1 MNTLSHSLLRLV
13 RPSRSVLGPQS
24 KTLVPGCLAGLVASL
39 LLLSGCHKPEG
50 TETPASAKASA
61 DSAPAAIHDTDAA
74 DGVSLK
80 PEEVE
85 KMGIEVTAAT
95 SSQHVPEVV
104 GFGTVTAHEAIA
116 QAAADLASAAAVER
130 QSHAALARTQRLAG
144 TPGAMGADALES
156 AERQAAVDRAALLL
170 VKQRLTANF
179 GQKPPWKDD
188 LDSPAL
194 RTLASGDTK
203 LVRITFPLGSVNGDT
218 PASVRMAHINEATTG
233 RGWSSTTLWP
243 APADSS
249 IPGRSFFTLLKGSD
263 AGEGERLFV
272 WAPVGTSES
281 GVVVPAS
288 AAVISDG
295 KFWCYVEHK
304 PNVFTRVELDTSA
317 PVADGYFVK
326 DGVAPGD
333 KVVTMAAG
341 QLLARETNPSTAADE

>member
-1 MNTLSHSLLRLV
+1 MLAPQPATLALR
-13 RPSRSVLGPQS
+13 
-24 KTLVPGCLAGLVASL
+24 CLTGLIASL
-39 LLLSGCHKPEG
+39 IALSGCHKPTSE
-50 TETPASAKASA
+50 ETPVPAQEKNVPRATST
-61 DSAPAAIHDTDAA
+61 PAAADDADAA
-74 DGVSLK
+74 EGVSLK

-85 KMGIEVTAAT
+85 KMGIEVMAVT
-95 SSQHVPEVV
+95 SSQHVPEVP
-104 GFGTVTAHEAIA
+104 GLGTVTAHEAIA
-116 QAAADLASAAAVER
+116 QAVADLASAAAVER

-156 AERQAAVDRAALLL
+156 AERQASVDQAALRL

-179 GQKPPWKDD
+179 GQKPPWKDN

-194 RTLASGDTK
+194 RALAGGDIK
-203 LVRITFPLGSVNGDT
+203 LVRITFPLGSLHNET
-218 PASVRMAHINEATTG
+218 PASVRMAHINEAATG
-233 RGWSSTTLWP
+233 RGWTSTTLWP
-243 APADSS
+243 APADPS

-263 AGEGERLFV
+263 TGEGERLFV

-326 DGVAPGD
+326 DGIAPGD
-333 KVVTMAAG
+333 KIVTVAAG